1 MKLKHIISGMAIL
14 SLGLTACSD
23 QMDHKEFKIDGED
36 YIQRDFDK
44 VGKITTHIYRDLDYD
59 HGQTYGGAMLASA
72 TDESVYSHQGASIE
86 SYYNGAWSASNALG
100 GTWSTCFDAIAYCN
114 LYLDRFMNLDFPE
127 HKLEKDYNDQM
138 LKYNNYQWEVRF
150 LRAYF
155 HFLMLRQYGDVPLM
169 TENYNAEEANNQPR
183 AAADDVFSFI
193 DDECVAIKDSII
205 ANYSGAYVSI
215 ENESGRVN
223 KLTVLALRARAALYH
238 ASPLFTQGK
247 SDSEKKELWR
257 QAALRNKEVID
268 SCKKVSMTLAKTYSS
283 LFAVDNW
290 QNSEAIKEI
299 IFARRV
305 ADDRNMETRNFP
317 IGMSGAGGGNCP
329 TENLVSAYEMT
340 NGLPISDAASGYD
353 PRNPYAD
360 RDSRLAATV
369 AVNGEKWPVNLPT
382 DALEIWYGG
391 SNSRSV
397 QYGTPTG
404 YYLKKYV
411 NGEQKISGSG
421 VTTSKHTWVL
431 FRLGQVYLD
440 YAEALLNY
448 CGSGYDTPEGFS
460 MSAAEAINLVR
471 KRAGQPDLPTGL
483 SFDEFWNRYQNERFI
498 ELAFEG
504 HRMYDVHRWMKA
516 PQYFTNIKVMEV
528 TKNGDEVTYTPVLNP
543 SYITKRTWGGDY
555 QYFWPIP
562 QAEVLKSGALTQNP
576 GW

>member
-1 MKLKHIISGMAIL
+1 MAIL
-14 SLGLTACSD
+14 SLGLTSCSD
-23 QMDHKEFKIDGED
+23 QMNYKEFKIDGED

-44 VGKITTHIYRDLDYD
+44 VGKITTHIYRNLDYD
-59 HGQTYGGAMLASA
+59 HGQSYGGAMLSSA

-86 SYYNGAWSASNALG
+86 SYYNGAWSASNALSS
-100 GTWSTCFDAIAYCN
+100 TWSTCFDAIAYCN
-114 LYLDRFMNLDFPE
+114 LYLDRFNNLEFPE
-127 HKLEKDYNDQM
+127 HKLEKDYKDQM
-138 LKYNNYQWEVRF
+138 IKYNNYQWEVRF

-169 TENYNAEEANNQPR
+169 TENYNSEEANNQPR

-193 DDECVAIKDSII
+193 DDECVAIKDTII
-205 ANYSGAYVSI
+205 ANYSGAYNSI
-215 ENESGRVN
+215 ENEPGRVN

-247 SDSEKKELWR
+247 SDSEKKELWH

-268 SCKKVSMTLAKTYSS
+268 SCKKVSMTLAKSYGS
-283 LFAVDNW
+283 LFGIDSW
-290 QNSEAIKEI
+290 QNAEANKEI

-305 ADDRNMETRNFP
+305 AEDRAMETRNFP

-329 TENLVSAYEMT
+329 TENLVSAYET
-340 NGLPISDAASGYD
+340 LNGLSIDDPANDQYD
-353 PRNPYAD
+353 PQNPYD
-360 RDSRLAATV
+360 KRDSRLAATV

-391 SNSRSV
+391 SNSRAV

-411 NGEQKISGSG
+411 NGEQKISGTG
-421 VTTSKHTWVL
+421 PTNSKHTWVL

-448 CGSGYDTPEGFS
+448 CGNGYEVPEGFTL
-460 MSAAEAINLVR
+460 SAADAINLVR

-483 SFDEFWNRYQNERFI
+483 SYDEFVKRYENERFV

-528 TKNGDEVTYTPVLNP
+528 TKNGDEITYTPVLNP
-543 SYITKRTWGGDY
+543 SYITKRSWGGDY

-562 QAEVLKSGALTQNP
+562 QADVLKSGALTQNP